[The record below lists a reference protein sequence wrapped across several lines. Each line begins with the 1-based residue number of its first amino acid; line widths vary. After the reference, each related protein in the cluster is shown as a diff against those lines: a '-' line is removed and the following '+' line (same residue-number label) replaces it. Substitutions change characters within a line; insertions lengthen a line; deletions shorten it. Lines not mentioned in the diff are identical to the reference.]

1 MIYDQY
7 YLTGLGLAVTWD
19 NPDIQLY
26 LNGSPVSS

>member
-7 YLTGLGLAVTWD
+7 YLVAQGLAVKWD

-26 LNGSPVSS
+26 DVGG